1 MAQVAGKWVP
11 QSRAEA
17 VAFALEG
24 IAAGEIRNI
33 AELRIRTE
41 AWPDGPFKHAAFQTG
56 FELIKKLHW
65 GYFESLDPERFPG
78 LWTELVLPDQKWDF
92 AGDLKRSIA
101 LPNLFIGLID
111 LHGYTKFCRE
121 NRKNLSRL
129 TQLDAIIQHEV
140 PKVVSRVGVLARR
153 VRGDEILMIGASA
166 ADVIEAVLLAGE
178 FFRHENV
185 SPGNNEKF
193 PNIFPRFE
201 IAAGVA
207 GGQGF
212 TDLVVTEDGDL
223 SGDAVNTAARLQS
236 RAGRISPD
244 RTRIMV
250 TGNVERKL
258 ASETA
263 RGQDRIRY
271 RLLSGV
277 EFVDAGKVE
286 FKGVT
291 VAVCDAVFTNGPDVR
306 RLEYR
311 HALESLYESLDAGL
325 WRGKVFEDAVR
336 LAEFMGSVE
345 GDAMIA
351 QSRLQSRLATVAFSQ
366 ERYEDAVKEFGS
378 LIELL
383 ASCRGVDP
391 LALEY
396 LRGVFGCYR
405 RLAAAFEE
413 ALDSAME
420 ASLSSLFA
428 TDKDAASFKLLQT
441 HHDTFLRVR
450 EAARLRVRNRKTLWY
465 RVSDNSAEDLRV
477 RVGEPK

>member
-1 MAQVAGKWVP
+1 VG
-11 QSRAEA
+11 
-17 VAFALEG
+17 FALEG
-24 IAAGEIRNI
+24 IAAGDIRNI
-33 AELRIRTE
+33 ADLRARTD
-41 AWPDGPFKHAAFQTG
+41 AWPEGPFKHAAFETG
-56 FELIKKLHW
+56 FALIKKLHW
-65 GYFESLDPERFPG
+65 GYFESLDPARFPG
-78 LWTELVLPDQKWDF
+78 LWTELVLPDPKWDF
-92 AGDLKRSIA
+92 AGDLKRSIS

-166 ADVIEAVLLAGE
+166 ADVVEAVLLAGE
-178 FFRHENV
+178 FFRHENAA
-185 SPGNNEKF
+185 PGSAEKF
-193 PNIFPRFE
+193 PNVFPRFE

-244 RTRIMV
+244 RARIMV

-263 RGQDRIRY
+263 RTQDRARY
-271 RLLSGV
+271 RLLQGV
-277 EFVDAGKVE
+277 EFMDAGKVE

-291 VAVCDAVFTNGPDVR
+291 VSVHDAVFTDGPDAR

-311 HALESLYESLDAGL
+311 HALESLYESLEARL

-345 GDAMIA
+345 GNAMIA

-366 ERYEDAVKEFGS
+366 ERYEDAVAEFGS

-383 ASCRGVDP
+383 TSCGGADP

-396 LRGVFGCYR
+396 LRGVLGCYR
-405 RLAAAFEE
+405 RLAAAFAES
-413 ALDSAME
+413 LDA
-420 ASLSSLFA
+420 AVDSSPSMVFT
-428 TDKDAASFKLLQT
+428 TDKDAASFKLLKT
-441 HHDTFLRVR
+441 HNDTFIRVR
-450 EAARLRVRNRKTLWY
+450 DAARQRVRNRKALWY
-465 RVSDNSAEDLRV
+465 RVSDGAAEDLRV